1 MLLKSLA
8 GFRRA
13 AESSALSCPP
23 RTFSRCGCGDRA
35 HAIPPCKFVVQ
46 RSDDGLLFSDPF
58 LMGIYTSELEV
69 EQDWDRSPE
78 PPAACSRRVPLPW
91 CRACFPCWT
100 SITSITHYFGLS
112 LYFWKSSHGSI
123 SSPVT
128 GFFTSLQSLCSGLT
142 LRAGAKENKRKKHNK
157 RGAVASEGCRSPSP

>member
-13 AESSALSCPP
+13 AESSALCCPP
-23 RTFSRCGCGDRA
+23 EHSLDAVAVTVPMRS
-35 HAIPPCKFVVQ
+35 PPCKFVVQ
-46 RSDDGLLFSDPF
+46 RSNDGLLFSDPF

-69 EQDWDRSPE
+69 EQDWDRSPQ
-78 PPAACSRRVPLPW
+78 PPAACSQRVPLPR
-91 CRACFPCWT
+91 CRACFPRWT

-128 GFFTSLQSLCSGLT
+128 GFFTSLQSLRSGLT

-157 RGAVASEGCRSPSP
+157 RGAVDGEGCRSPSP